1 MILEEM
7 TMTQVEAGLVTCRT
21 VYIPFGALEEH
32 GSHLPLSTDTIQAY
46 EVGKRAAERI
56 PLFVAPPIHYGNCRS
71 TNQHPG
77 TISIS
82 TTTLRSLLKDLV
94 RSFYGQGFR
103 NVIVLT
109 GHAGGAHRMALQDAG
124 EELLPE
130 LPELRI
136 AVVTEYELAKEQG
149 RGLVETPN
157 DAHAGEIETSRIM
170 HSHPQLVQGSSPAE
184 YPSFPTGILVREKR
198 RYWPGGVWGDPSKAT
213 PEKGAKLEE
222 LVVAKVVE
230 LVKVLEEGRY
240 V

>member
-1 MILEEM
+1 VILEEM
-7 TMTQVEAGLVTCRT
+7 TMPQVEAGLKICKT

-46 EVGKRAAERI
+46 QVGKSAARLV
-56 PLFVAPPIHYGNCRS
+56 PLFVAPPIPYGNCRS

-77 TISIS
+77 TISI
-82 TTTLRSLLKDLV
+82 TTATLKAVMKDLV
-94 RSFYGQGFR
+94 RSFYRQGIR
-103 NVIVLT
+103 NVIALT

-124 EELLPE
+124 EELLDE
-130 LPELRI
+130 LSELRI
-136 AVVTEYELAKEQG
+136 AVVTEYELAREQG

-170 HSHPQLVQGSSPAE
+170 HSHPRLVQGSSPAE
-184 YPSFPTGILVREKR
+184 YPSFPLGILVRDKR
-198 RYWPGGVWGDPSKAT
+198 AYWPGGVWGDPGKAT
-213 PEKGAKLEE
+213 AEKGSELER

-230 LVKVLEEGRY
+230 LVRALEAGQY

>member
-184 YPSFPTGILVREKR
+184 YPSFPTGILVRDKR

>member
-7 TMTQVEAGLVTCRT
+7 TMPQVETALQTCKT
-21 VYIPFGALEEH
+21 VYIPFGSLEEH

-103 NVIVLT
+103 NLIVLT

-124 EELLPE
+124 EELLSE
-130 LPELRI
+130 LPELRM

-184 YPSFPTGILVREKR
+184 YPHFPTGILVRDKR
-198 RYWPGGVWGDPSKAT
+198 KYWPGGVWGDPSKAT
-213 PEKGAKLEE
+213 AAKGAQLEQLVVDKVIE
-222 LVVAKVVE
+222 LVR
-230 LVKVLEEGRY
+230 LLEEGRY